1 MTLKQLCKYFK
12 DNQYNESMCEH
23 YKNEYM
29 LLNKDRYNYENLDE
43 SDIAGLRPYLMCWVL
58 ALYEYLAN
66 YNNEAV
72 EDWFNKYSNV
82 TCKEE
87 DNDYYKEL
95 VETGKIFGRHTD
107 ELNSIFNSMLEKAI
121 PEFKKRGITLDRM
134 YDVA

>member
-12 DNQYNESMCEH
+12 DNQYNENICEH

-29 LLNKDRYNYENLDE
+29 ILNKDKYDYENLNE
-43 SDIAGLRPYLMCWVL
+43 SDIIGLRPYLMCWVL

-66 YNNEAV
+66 CSSRAV
-72 EDWFNKYSNV
+72 ADWFSKYNNV

-95 VETGKIFGRHTD
+95 VETGKMFGRNTNETD
-107 ELNSIFNSMLEKAI
+107 RLFNNMLERAI

-134 YDVA
+134 YDIA